1 MTCEAPF
8 RLIPLPI
15 VRIFWNSRCPLPFC
29 VNDSIFILN
38 SLVINGKK
46 PKTKFMF
53 IKATTFSFCPCCTFI
68 SNYALWRDFIPGRR
82 GCSVTVLTRLW
93 NIFILT
99 FLQVVS
105 VDLLYLLSLKS
116 KQFQSGWPRF
126 WLEQSQ
132 VSRKVSYRKWG
143 VMMPESMCPWL
154 LGRGL
159 GTVGRKLVENSI
171 MNLVAVLS
179 HPSVGIRK

>member
-1 MTCEAPF
+1 MC
-8 RLIPLPI
+8 
-15 VRIFWNSRCPLPFC
+15 
-29 VNDSIFILN
+29 
-38 SLVINGKK
+38 
-46 PKTKFMF
+46 

-68 SNYALWRDFIPGRR
+68 SNYALWRDFIQVEEGMFP
-82 GCSVTVLTRLW
+82 VTVLTRLW
-93 NIFILT
+93 SVFILT

-132 VSRKVSYRKWG
+132 SLRKVSYKKWG

-159 GTVGRKLVENSI
+159 GTMGRKLVENSI
-171 MNLVAVLS
+171 INLVAVLS
-179 HPSVGIRK
+179 HPSVGIRKWERLSYRRLTLQKDLKVVFCVFFFYL